1 MHPQPATAPAVG
13 PGAGHALP
21 PDSQELTQ
29 QVMVVQVRMLGI
41 EVPVG
46 SASDSE
52 DIWSY
57 VDEESAGA
65 ATSALG
71 RNGFRVGLV
80 RQGNWNSLERILKQ
94 LAGRQVKDATLSVLP
109 NNPLPIVL
117 KPSQPA
123 QTLFVFH
130 ADKTLSGEDYPP
142 GDNLLT
148 IVCLLNEDEPNQVIL
163 VGQPQLR
170 SSNETVQI
178 AEENARFTWVMHQ
191 KVYEMPDL
199 TFRLAVPANGLVVVG
214 PGAAARRPSSVAH
227 QFLTKDRDGIRF
239 ETVLVFSPTVIS
251 ARARL
256 DRTAAPPPTPL
267 PAPGQH

>member
-1 MHPQPATAPAVG
+1 
-13 PGAGHALP
+13 
-21 PDSQELTQ
+21 
-29 QVMVVQVRMLGI
+29 MVVQVRMLGI

-65 ATSALG
+65 GTSALG

-80 RQGNWNSLERILKQ
+80 RPGNWGSLERILKQ
-94 LAGRQVKDATLSVLP
+94 LAGRQFKDATMSVLP

-117 KPSQPA
+117 KPAQAA

-142 GDNLLT
+142 ADNLLM
-148 IVCLLNEDEPNQVIL
+148 IACALNEDEPNQIVLI
-163 VGQPQLR
+163 GQPQLR
-170 SSNETVQI
+170 STSETVHI
-178 AEENARFTWVMHQ
+178 EEDSSGFMWVMRP
-191 KVYEMPDL
+191 KMYEMPDL
-199 TFRLAVPANGLVVVG
+199 TFRLSVPTGGLVVVG
-214 PGAAARRPSSVAH
+214 PGAAARRANSVAH

-239 ETVLVFSPTVIS
+239 ETVLVFSPTVVS
-251 ARARL
+251 ARARMEL
-256 DRTAAPPPTPL
+256 SAPPPAPV
-267 PAPGQH
+267 PAPEHH